1 MSNPYE
7 FQVGDIVRIRQTIN
21 LVPLDARAPSEIP
34 AGIYG
39 EVMYISQD
47 FMDEPAYIVEFHEP
61 YALFNDLPL
70 MGDHLELMFR
80 HSFN

>member
-1 MSNPYE
+1 MSNPSE

-39 EVMYISQD
+39 EIIYISTNTL
-47 FMDEPAYIVEFHEP
+47 DEPAYIVEFHEP
-61 YALFNDLPL
+61 YELFNDLPL
-70 MGDHLELMFR
+70 MGAHLELMFR
-80 HSFN
+80 HSMN